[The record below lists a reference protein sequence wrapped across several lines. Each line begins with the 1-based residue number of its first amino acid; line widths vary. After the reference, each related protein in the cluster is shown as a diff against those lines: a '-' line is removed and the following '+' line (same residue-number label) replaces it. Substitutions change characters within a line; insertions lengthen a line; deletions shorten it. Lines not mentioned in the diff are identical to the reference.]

1 MLQTYK
7 KFLYNKHKI
16 KHLKVKINAKRK
28 EDNND
33 NKIKNKN
40 KNNINNNNN
49 NINEENN
56 IKNTTPLLFSKKKL
70 INNTNAE
77 KFCTCSYIL
86 KICVWLEE
94 SIN

>member
-40 KNNINNNNN
+40 KNNNN

-70 INNTNAE
+70 INNTNVE